1 MFGVNCVLGKN
12 RSDVSTGEGE
22 RVIQNIAQ
30 HIFLSKG
37 FDRKQR
43 CILDRRLWDVAFL
56 VKRKVRY
63 ELYTRLLCNLLIKVA
78 LPLNFPE
85 FNHYR

>member
-12 RSDVSTGEGE
+12 RRDVSTGEGVQ
-22 RVIQNIAQ
+22 VIPNIAQ

-43 CILDRRLWDVAFL
+43 CLLDRRLWDVAIL
-56 VKRKVRY
+56 VKRQVRY
-63 ELYTRLLCNLLIKVA
+63 ELYTRLLCNLLIEVA